1 MTLDSAVQRMAE
13 ELKGIQIFEKLPM
26 QALQQLAVAVH
37 LDFFEALD
45 ALEVPQDALKCYY
58 LVTRGEFLVR
68 KGSSVESHYKAP
80 AIIGWHESMAG
91 TQAPCEVLFI
101 AESVLMEMPVAETR
115 YLLAKYPYIEDMMK
129 GKEGFVIEV

>member
-80 AIIGWHESMAG
+80 ANIGWHESMAG
-91 TQAPCEVLFI
+91 TQAPCEVLFT

-115 YLLAKYPYIEDMMK
+115 YLLAKYPSIEDMMR

>member
-1 MTLDSAVQRMAE
+1 MTLDSAVHRMAE

-58 LVTRGEFLVR
+58 IVTRGEFLVR

-80 AIIGWHESMAG
+80 AIIGWKEAMAG
-91 TQAPCEVLFI
+91 IQAPCEVLFTE
-101 AESVLMEMPVAETR
+101 ESVVMEMPVAETR
-115 YLLAKYPYIEDMMK
+115 YLLAKYPYVEALMADRS
-129 GKEGFVIEV
+129 GFVLEM

>member
-13 ELKGIQIFEKLPM
+13 ELKGIQTFEKLPM

-68 KGSSVESHYKAP
+68 MGSSVESHHKAP
-80 AIIGWHESMAG
+80 AFIGWHQAMAG
-91 TQAPCEVLFI
+91 DPAPCEVLFT

-115 YLLAKYPYIEDMMK
+115 YLLAKYPYIEQLMK
-129 GKEGFVIEV
+129 EREGFVIGM

>member
-13 ELKGIQIFEKLPM
+13 ELKGVQIFEQLPM

-45 ALEVPQDALKCYY
+45 PLEVPQDALKCFY

-68 KGSSVESHYKAP
+68 KGSVVESHHKAP
-80 AIIGWHESMAG
+80 AFIGWHEAMAG
-91 TQAPCEVLFI
+91 SQAPYEVLFT

-115 YLLAKYPYIEDMMK
+115 YLLAKYPYIEQAMADRM
-129 GKEGFVIEV
+129 GFVIEV

>member
-1 MTLDSAVQRMAE
+1 MTLDSAVHRMAE

-91 TQAPCEVLFI
+91 TQAPCEVLFT

-115 YLLAKYPYIEDMMK
+115 YLLAKYPYIEYMMK
-129 GKEGFVIEV
+129 DKKGFVIEV

>member
-68 KGSSVESHYKAP
+68 KGSAVESHFKAP
-80 AIIGWHESMAG
+80 AFIGWHEAMAG
-91 TQAPCEVLFI
+91 APAPFEVLFT

-115 YLLAKYPYIEDMMK
+115 YLLAKYPYIEELMN

>member
-1 MTLDSAVQRMAE
+1 MTLDSAVHRMAE

-91 TQAPCEVLFI
+91 TQAPCEVLFT

-115 YLLAKYPYIEDMMK
+115 YLLAKDPYIEDMMK
-129 GKEGFVIEV
+129 DKKGFVIEV

>member
-45 ALEVPQDALKCYY
+45 ALEVPQYALKCYY

-91 TQAPCEVLFI
+91 TQAPCEVLFT

-129 GKEGFVIEV
+129 DKKGFVIEV